1 MPELEQ
7 KAFQKRLVAY
17 KTRISSIL
25 IGEFAKDDSSAG
37 FVKINDTIFSRVNI
51 IANLVYKSEDTYS
64 GAIIDDGSGKI
75 PLRSFEN
82 KFIFANLDVGDAVL
96 VIGKVREFDNE
107 RYILPEIAKKINIEW
122 MNVRK
127 LELNKTRHAEEAIH
141 SNNPDDSAISKDMYE
156 LIKKLDEG
164 DGVAIEDLISRNSDA
179 EKIVHRLLEN
189 GDVFEIKP
197 GKIKVLE

>member
-17 KTRISSIL
+17 KTAISTVL
-25 IGEFAKDDSSAG
+25 MGEFTKDESSAG
-37 FVKINDTIFSRVNI
+37 YVKINDATFSRVNI
-51 IANLVYKSEDTYS
+51 IANLVYKSEDAYS

-107 RYILPEIAKKINIEW
+107 RYILPEIVKKTNIEW
-122 MNVRK
+122 MNARK
-127 LELNKTRHAEEAIH
+127 LELNETRHVEGAVHI
-141 SNNPDDSAISKDMYE
+141 NKPDAAAISKDIYE
-156 LIKKLDEG
+156 LIKKLDDG
-164 DGVAIEDLISRNSDA
+164 DGVAIEDLISRNADA
-179 EKIVHRLLEN
+179 EKIVSLLLEN